1 MVRNNQII
9 FGNIRVQ
16 ALSNTLLRFE
26 ERGAAGFEDRP
37 TFTVLERDFSP
48 PECLIEKTEQG
59 TTLITDSY
67 RVVVSGGGS
76 LDDVRVESSAGA
88 LLYQYDG
95 QVPGAA
101 DLPSPGEEM
110 TVWVMADS
118 PRIVPPEW
126 GATPPP
132 EKEAESPTS
141 GWDIG
146 NDAPDVYIFIPGT
159 GGYAQFRRDFL
170 CLTGPIPLP
179 PLFAFGLIDSRY
191 YPYSEESALG
201 TIDKYRGKGIPLDV
215 FVVDT
220 DWRTGAS
227 HGYRVNEDLFPDIEK
242 FIQRA
247 HARHVRLLFN
257 DHPEPHVEGALDPQ
271 ELQYRYEGL
280 TSLLGKGADVWWYD
294 RNWRVHLDTPVPGF
308 VRDVWGQRLY
318 HDITARFRPARRP
331 LIMSNV
337 AGIEHG
343 KRLTPAHPA
352 EHRYPIWWTGDTAA
366 RWDFLRL
373 GMQNAVDYGTA
384 GLMPYVHEDLGGH
397 FGNPNA
403 ELYVRFVQ
411 FGVFSPVCR
420 LHCTRAETRFPWAF
434 GDEAE
439 QITGD
444 YIRLRYRLQ
453 PVIYAA
459 ARQAHES
466 GTPILRRLDL
476 EWPEYPE
483 AKDPSQYLFGEDLLV
498 APMHTGRTDYTAIGS
513 DHLQTPDGGPGVLGE
528 YFASASM
535 GVEPDLARVDEQI
548 DINWDRFDFPE
559 DVTGDDFSA
568 RWTGRLVE
576 VPETGIYSLGVY
588 LFGRLRIALNGEQIM
603 EQQVDDYAG
612 PIAVPVHLKKD
623 SSNEL
628 LVEYYQTGW
637 KAMMSL
643 VWLLPS
649 KATALPTRDVWLPPG
664 GWMDTWS
671 GLRLEGPA
679 LIQVSSELWHTPIYQ
694 REGGVVFSL
703 PQMQHTGECPWDTL
717 ILDAV
722 VPHADTTVTRTLYED
737 DGISTAYLEGA
748 FCKTP
753 VLLEREGTRVLLR
766 IANMVGE
773 FPGRLKERTWVLR
786 LHLPLGEALQ
796 ELFLDGSR
804 LNIPSSTGSSV
815 NVTARVLLPQV
826 SGSEIPFRGQG
837 TPPGEH
843 AGVLLEVI
851 VPDRAVDETI
861 ELVVKLVQEYPPDK
875 M

>member
-1 MVRNNQII
+1 MMLNNQII
-9 FGNIRVQ
+9 VGNVRVQ
-16 ALSNTLLRFE
+16 ALSNTLLRIE
-26 ERGAAGFEDRP
+26 EAGAGGFEDRP

-59 TTLITDSY
+59 TALITDSY
-67 RVVVSGGGS
+67 RVVVSGSTS
-76 LDDVRVESSAGA
+76 LVDVRVESTAGE

-95 QVPGAA
+95 QVAGVV
-101 DLPSPGEEM
+101 DLPSPGDAIS
-110 TVWVMADS
+110 VWVMADS

-141 GWDIG
+141 GWDVD

-159 GGYAQFRRDFL
+159 GGYAQFKRDFL
-170 CLTGPIPLP
+170 RLTGPIPLP
-179 PLFAFGLIDSRY
+179 PLFTFGLIDSRY
-191 YPYSEESALG
+191 YPYSEESALE

-220 DWRTGAS
+220 DWRIGAS

-242 FIQRA
+242 FIRRA
-247 HARHVRLLFN
+247 HVRQVRLLFN
-257 DHPEPHVEGALDPQ
+257 DHPEPFVEGALDPQ
-271 ELQYRYEGL
+271 ELQYRYDGL
-280 TSLLGKGADVWWYD
+280 TSLLDKGADVWWYD
-294 RNWRVHLDTPVPGF
+294 RNWMVHLDTPVPGF

-337 AGIEHG
+337 AGIMHG
-343 KRLTPAHPA
+343 KRLFPAHPA
-352 EHRYPIWWTGDTAA
+352 EHRYPIWWTGDTVA
-366 RWDFLRL
+366 RWEFLRL
-373 GMQNAVDYGTA
+373 GMQNAVDYGAA

-397 FGNPNA
+397 SGNPNA

-420 LHCTRAETRFPWAF
+420 LHCTSGETRFPWAF

-439 QITGD
+439 QIAGD
-444 YIRLRYRLQ
+444 YIRLRYRLL

-459 ARQAHES
+459 ARQAHEN

-476 EWPEYPE
+476 EWPEHPG

-498 APMHTGRTDYTAIGS
+498 APMHTGRTDYTVIGS
-513 DHLQTPDGGPGVLGE
+513 DHLRTLDGDPGVLGE
-528 YFASASM
+528 YYASASL
-535 GVEPDLARVDEQI
+535 GAEPALTRVDQQI
-548 DINWDRFDFPE
+548 DISWESSDYPDG
-559 DVTGDDFSA
+559 VTGDAFSA

-576 VPETGIYSLGVY
+576 VPETGTYSLGVN
-588 LFGRLRIALNGEQIM
+588 LFGRVRIVLNGEQIM

-612 PIAVPVHLKKD
+612 PIAKPVHLQKG
-623 SSNEL
+623 STNEL

-637 KAMMSL
+637 KAMLSL

-664 GWMDTWS
+664 GWMDAWS

-679 LIQVSSELWHTPIYQ
+679 SIQVSSELWHTPIYQ

-703 PQMQHTGECPWDTL
+703 PQMQHTSERPWDTL

-722 VPHADTTVTRTLYED
+722 VPHGDMTVTRTLYED
-737 DGISTAYLEGA
+737 DGLSTAYLEGA

-753 VLLEREGTRVLLR
+753 VLFERVGTRVVLR
-766 IANMVGE
+766 IANIEGN
-773 FPGRLKERTWVLR
+773 FPGHLNERTWVLR
-786 LHLPLGEALQ
+786 LHLPLGEAPQ
-796 ELFLDGSR
+796 ELFLDGGKLAIS
-804 LNIPSSTGSSV
+804 SSTGPGE
-815 NVTARVLLPQV
+815 NAAARVFLPQA
-826 SGSEIPFRGQG
+826 SGSELPFRGQG
-837 TPPGEH
+837 TAPGKD
-843 AGVLLEVI
+843 AGLLLEVI
-851 VPDRAVDETI
+851 VQDKAVNEGV
-861 ELVVKLVQEYPPDK
+861 ELMVNLVEEIPSE
-875 M
+875 MI